1 MGIPVYSFFKN
12 NPLFL
17 IYFMYIVGT
26 FKWFFVSFVRLH
38 SPRFLHALRLLDPSR
53 LLGTTNMHDRLKGLI
68 FSCPKWWRSG
78 GFRSFANAIIPLLYV
93 FQEQLFSGLLWYCA
107 SLAWIMYQINPIWPL
122 ALSHAEKVKE
132 PFFGLAFVVTSLTY
146 IYAPYT

>member
-1 MGIPVYSFFKN
+1 MGIPVYSFLKN
-12 NPLFL
+12 NPPFL
-17 IYFMYIVGT
+17 MYFHVIGT
-26 FKWFFVSFVRLH
+26 FNEVGFFSFVKLH
-38 SPRFLHALRLLDPSR
+38 SPHFLHALCLLDSSR
-53 LLGTTNMHDRLKGLI
+53 LLGTTIMHDRLKGLI

-93 FQEQLFSGLLWYCA
+93 FQEKLFFSGLLWYCA

-132 PFFGLAFVVTSLTY
+132 PFFGLAFVVTSLT
-146 IYAPYT
+146 IMHLLT